1 MNSKMWIGIVAAIV
15 ILGGGAWVL
24 TSQNKPADKMMPAE
38 EKMMTKD
45 EMVMM
50 EKENMAMSGEAGS
63 DSGGEKDAMMKKDNP
78 TPTASAQDAMMM
90 KKEGAYKDY
99 SSQTVASEQA
109 AGQKVVLFF
118 HASWCPTCKAA
129 DNAFKANTGKIPA
142 GVTVLKTDYD
152 NSKDLKTK
160 HGITTQHTFVQID
173 NEGNMITKWVSG
185 DVDMLIKNIK

>member
-1 MNSKMWIGIVAAIV
+1 MNSKIWLGIVAAII

-24 TSQNKPADKMMPAE
+24 TSQNKPADKMMSGE
-38 EKMMTKD
+38 EKMTTQDQNTMSKE
-45 EMVMM
+45 EMAMM
-50 EKENMAMSGEAGS
+50 EKEKMSADKNAMIKTDSPTPTASGQ
-63 DSGGEKDAMMKKDNP
+63 DAMMKK
-78 TPTASAQDAMMM
+78 
-90 KKEGAYKDY
+90 EGIYKDY
-99 SSQTVASEQA
+99 SSQTVTSEQA

-160 HGITTQHTFVQID
+160 YGITTQHTFVQID
-173 NEGNMITKWVSG
+173 SEGNMITKWVSG